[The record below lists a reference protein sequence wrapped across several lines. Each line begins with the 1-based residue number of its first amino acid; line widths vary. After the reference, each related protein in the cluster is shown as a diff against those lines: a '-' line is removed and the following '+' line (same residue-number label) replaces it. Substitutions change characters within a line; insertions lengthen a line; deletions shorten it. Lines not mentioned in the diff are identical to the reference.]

1 VLTVDYD
8 RLKLQ
13 PGHLVLDMGAGAGR
27 HAFEAFRRGARVVA
41 LDYGFDELPEVMG
54 LFGAMKET
62 GEAGTRA
69 DALGHGGEPP
79 GEATKQAQP
88 GYSEAQPRK
97 HRAVEGPDLP
107 PPMATAVNGD
117 GTRLPFP
124 DDTFDRIICSEV
136 LEHIPD
142 DSAALRELF
151 RILKPG
157 GRLAATV
164 PTWFPEKVCW
174 RLSDEYHAPFVEGGH
189 VRIFGEPELRSKM
202 RDAGFRPGDSH
213 HAHALHSPYWW
224 LKCAVGPTNDDHP
237 LVKAYHR
244 LLVWDITKAPRTTR
258 WTEKALN
265 PVLGKSLVVYARK
278 PVHVAR
284 PAAAAPV
291 AKEAVGA
298 GA

>member
-8 RLKLQ
+8 RLRLE

-41 LDYGFDELPEVMG
+41 LDYGFGELPEVKD
-54 LFGAMKET
+54 LFGAMVEA
-62 GEAGTRA
+62 GEAGDPGPGHA
-69 DALGHGGEPP
+69 VLG
-79 GEATKQAQP
+79 A
-88 GYSEAQPRK
+88 
-97 HRAVEGPDLP
+97 
-107 PPMATAVNGD
+107 AVNGD

-124 DDTFDRIICSEV
+124 DGTFDRIICSEV

-142 DSAALRELF
+142 DEAALRELF

-174 RLSDEYHAPFVEGGH
+174 RLSEEYHAPFVEGGH

-202 RDAGFRPGDSH
+202 RAAGFRPGDSH

-244 LLVWDITKAPRTTR
+244 LLVWDITRAPRTTR
-258 WTEKALN
+258 WTERVLN

-278 PVHVAR
+278 PVTAS
-284 PAAAAPV
+284 AAP
-291 AKEAVGA
+291 ATSTPEKEAVGA
-298 GA
+298 RA

>member
-1 VLTVDYD
+1 MLTVDYS
-8 RLKLQ
+8 RLDLR

-41 LDYGFDELPEVMG
+41 LDYGFGELPEVRD
-54 LFGAMKET
+54 LFGAMAEA
-62 GEAGTRA
+62 GEAGPA
-69 DALGHGGEPP
+69 GDHPALG
-79 GEATKQAQP
+79 A
-88 GYSEAQPRK
+88 
-97 HRAVEGPDLP
+97 
-107 PPMATAVNGD
+107 AVNGD

-142 DSAALRELF
+142 DTAALRELF

-174 RLSDEYHAPFVEGGH
+174 ALSEEYHAPFVEGGH
-189 VRIFGEPELRSKM
+189 VRIFGEPELRQKM
-202 RDAGFRPGDSH
+202 RDAGFRPRDSH

-224 LKCAVGPTNDDHP
+224 LKCAVGPTNDSHP

-244 LLVWDITKAPRTTR
+244 LLVWDITKAPRATR
-258 WTEKALN
+258 WTEKVLN

-278 PVHVAR
+278 PVVATR
-284 PAAAAPV
+284 PAATPR
-291 AKEAVGA
+291 KEAVGA
-298 GA
+298 GT